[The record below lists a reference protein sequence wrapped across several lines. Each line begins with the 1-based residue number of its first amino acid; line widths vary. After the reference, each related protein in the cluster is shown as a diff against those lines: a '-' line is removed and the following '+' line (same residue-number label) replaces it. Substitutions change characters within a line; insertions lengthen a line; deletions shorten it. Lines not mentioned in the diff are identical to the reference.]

1 MGLYSQTLTGDTHW
15 SSSANIT
22 ALRRSTIAVSTCRLT
37 SAVLDTPT
45 SLLEASDESR
55 TRVLHSRIDIPEL
68 QVRALMRERRTINA
82 TSAVNYAAA
91 FKVLN
96 YGGSE
101 SCKEL
106 LETADFTEK

>member
-55 TRVLHSRIDIPEL
+55 TRSRKDTPEF
-68 QVRALMRERRTINA
+68 QVRALMRERPTINA